1 MIKEIRIYR
10 TKAGEEP
17 CTDWL
22 DSLKDV
28 KARSQITNRLN
39 RAILGNYGDYKAVG
53 DGVLELRIH
62 YGPGYRIYMSEQA
75 HTLLLLLVGG
85 TKRTQEKDIKN
96 AKKYLAEFRE
106 RCYD

>member
-1 MIKEIRIYR
+1 
-10 TKAGEEP
+10 
-17 CTDWL
+17 
-22 DSLKDV
+22 
-28 KARSQITNRLN
+28 
-39 RAILGNYGDYKAVG
+39 
-53 DGVLELRIH
+53 
-62 YGPGYRIYMSEQA
+62 MSEQA